1 MAVFPYSK
9 REAGD
14 ASQDKDGGEDRQSC
28 QSEAKGVEVVVSI
41 HGVTVPPAPDPVPL
55 EARPLPCVKR

>member
-28 QSEAKGVEVVVSI
+28 QREPEGVEVVVSI
-41 HGVTVPPAPDPVPL
+41 HRSLPGSTTPRAGARDPKDL
-55 EARPLPCVKR
+55 WSR